1 MPPRLVG
8 NLLVQYM
15 HMEGLQLMMSQD
27 DFEWI
32 WIWSEPTPG
41 IIIPIYKSSGA
52 PDALGVSLWPT
63 NPTILDKV
71 REDTWQ
77 MTCVLLFIVLHNHSL
92 CITEHTPKDAA
103 KLQQL
108 LMRDN
113 HLRGLFFAWC
123 ITEGIDALGIAAGH
137 DLSNEFRSVSRSRL

>member
-1 MPPRLVG
+1 ML
-8 NLLVQYM
+8 
-15 HMEGLQLMMSQD
+15 
-27 DFEWI
+27 W
-32 WIWSEPTPG
+32 
-41 IIIPIYKSSGA
+41 
-52 PDALGVSLWPT
+52 GVSLWPT

-77 MTCVLLFIVLHNHSL
+77 MTYVLLFIVLHNHSL

-113 HLRGLFFAWC
+113 HLKDLFFAWC